1 MEKFREENKFYVKTK
16 LFENAKQILKQR
28 NRVILIGKEGVGKTA
43 MALHLMFEYA
53 EVKGY
58 VVRRIRTSHEF
69 YATVDLRI
77 KNLIFFDNIF
87 EHSESTQSLW
97 RMFDYMEESLSSCIN
112 KNAIFDDQFNKGSS
126 AVAGPKSKLL
136 IIIASRP
143 REFDDAVK
151 KMKYKHSLLQ
161 NCDLDFELEGAELN
175 NIEKRNIL
183 EQKMKFAHSCQN
195 IEEEKISDA
204 QWESILMSSTPF
216 GFPLCA
222 RLFACDK
229 ACRNVGTTFFSNLQ
243 NYMLFRVKTIIK
255 ADETRRTEVL
265 FVLMLVYEIRNEP
278 FFFKESKKYLE
289 VLQELDISKKLK
301 LDDQAVN
308 IEEVVSDHNEVYV
321 RKSQEE
327 ILEFTHLSVQEAV
340 QNYFIETYPENAI
353 DMLPLSKLFLK
364 MHSRYFLDLNPIF
377 QEHFIRR
384 LREEIKTGN
393 VCEVCEFRGL
403 KNKQVAGKILS
414 NLISDAS
421 DFKDILNTKDNNDD
435 LPFIYW
441 FTFAASN
448 KTIMDLLRHETLK
461 TVCSQKELYDQHFFS
476 LLASCAL
483 PEKIDVVKFILQNYP
498 CYNIQNRYDYKQASD
513 SLTENPIKICL
524 SPLMEAVK
532 TSNDNAILLLIKRKA
547 TSPRSIWRGWTFLH
561 ACSMYDETQIC
572 NREFLQ
578 KVFEFEEKSH
588 TNEENEFANILSDN
602 EITVSEKMV
611 IEIDKSIA
619 RHKSHKNILLCL
631 VDIPELEITDAL
643 IKAFCSLQDVNE
655 RSNLHS
661 LNFVD
666 ENGNSVLHLFL
677 KCKSHDDEEFVMKSK
692 DKTDSSKTE
701 SKSVASA
708 CTLIEEEIPDEDF
721 SFYTYRK
728 NIEKSK
734 KVRTVQRLLGEKVI
748 DTNLKNKKGETLLL
762 IETSKAMPSFD
773 VIKSLLTYGGNPNE
787 HDING
792 QTCLHRI
799 ISQTSASTTEV
810 CDFLSILV
818 QNGADVNKQ
827 DINGNNPIF
836 VEIQSRKPRTK
847 VLEFLMDA
855 KINMNLVDANGRNAL
870 NMALQ
875 NQDYKDEDKIEIIE
889 TLLRSKHINV
899 LSLDKSNI
907 SAFSIAISYA
917 ERNSEILKLISNHC
931 SCDYPLHE
939 CIKEQ
944 ASEDDKIRALK
955 LLLSYNTRELNEHAF
970 NKEKETL
977 LITASKFCPYMISL
991 FEFLVSLNISV
1002 NAKDIFENTAL
1013 DYLIE
1018 APNEFEFRKRKASIS
1033 CLLSK
1038 NPKVHDEDKQERS
1051 PMLRVMQFMMSKSYL
1066 CQTDPDLA
1074 PFQTIERIR
1083 NLSLTQS
1090 DKNQNVNKL
1099 RDVFVDTYIV
1109 RRILEITT
1117 ADLSTYFGEKGRTY
1131 LHYCTSTRFS
1141 DENVLVI
1148 CNRLVELGVDFC
1160 KRDNDE
1166 LDCVD
1171 MALKYCGKDN
1181 YDMLVYLLNISKLQH
1196 FDVDKALQYLADGNN
1211 LHVQIM
1217 EYFEKNIFI
1226 KKKPTINI
1234 LHYLAS
1240 IKYNPKHLNKYEREK
1255 LFNCLK
1261 RCFPVD
1267 EGNAD
1272 GKIPLHVAI
1281 KEDSYVSTVL
1291 NFLRISEKCINKA
1304 DSCGE
1309 TALHLV
1315 LNSDKVDQ
1323 AIFTIVKQMLK
1334 MKADVNAR
1342 NNFNRTPLMVAVKC
1356 SQDRSQTVAYILK
1369 IKCDDLDLSITDR
1382 SGFTILH
1389 HCIEAPKDDITACS
1403 MLSLFLDS
1411 GLSAYINLPSNS
1423 GLTPLNL
1430 AAKTSSYSRIL
1441 CILRLLKVKDC
1452 QMETVDTRGRTPL
1465 YNTADSLQGTHPL
1478 IVLERIIRSYIFLLY
1493 GDSPDYNTNFDDNV
1507 LDVCNTSYF
1516 PILSDLL
1523 KINITKREKV
1533 YSIIRPA
1540 YDEVAR
1546 KGLEKNNNILEKLE
1560 NMDLWGNLLKEEK
1573 MKALISNS
1581 LPYLSY
1587 CKLDELVSDE
1597 LVDEENQ
1604 SSFLEFVVHD
1614 TVV

>member
-1 MEKFREENKFYVKTK
+1 MEKFREENKFYVETK
-16 LFENAKQILKQR
+16 LFENAKMILNQR

-77 KNLIFFDNIF
+77 KTLIFLDNIF
-87 EHSESTQSLW
+87 AHSESTQSLW

-112 KNAIFDDQFNKGSS
+112 ENAMFDDQFKMGSS
-126 AVAGPKSKLL
+126 SVAGSESKLH

-143 REFDDAVK
+143 REFDDALK
-151 KMKYKHSLLQ
+151 KMNYKHSLLQ
-161 NCDLDFELEGAELN
+161 ECDLDFELEGAELN
-175 NIEKRNIL
+175 NIEKRYIL
-183 EQKMKFAHSCQN
+183 EQKMKFARSCQN
-195 IEEEKISDA
+195 IEEEKFSDT

-229 ACRNVGTTFFSNLQ
+229 ACRNVGTTFFSNPQ
-243 NYMLFRVKTIIK
+243 NYMLFRVKNIIK

-321 RKSQEE
+321 RKSQED
-327 ILEFTHLSVQEAV
+327 ILEFTHPSVQEAV
-340 QNYFIETYPENAI
+340 QNYFFETYPENAI

-364 MHSRYFLDLNPIF
+364 MHSKYFLELNPIF

-403 KNKQVAGKILS
+403 NNRQVASKILS

-421 DFKDILNTKDNNDD
+421 DFKDILNTKNNNDD

-448 KTIMDLLRHETLK
+448 KTIMDLLRHETLM
-461 TVCSQKELYDQHFFS
+461 TVCSKRELYDQHFFS
-476 LLASCAL
+476 LLASCAS
-483 PEKIDVVKFILQNYP
+483 PKKTDVVNFILQKYSD
-498 CYNIQNRYDYKQASD
+498 YNIQNQYDYKQAPG
-513 SLTENPIKICL
+513 SLKKNPIKIYF

-532 TSNDNAILLLIKRKA
+532 TSNEKAILLLTKHKA

-561 ACSMYDETQIC
+561 ACSMFDENQIC
-572 NREFLQ
+572 NREFIQ

-588 TNEENEFANILSDN
+588 TNEENKYAYIISDE
-602 EITVSEKMV
+602 EITVYEKMV
-611 IEIDKSIA
+611 IEVDNSIA
-619 RHKSHKNILLCL
+619 RHKSHRNILLCL
-631 VDIPELEITDAL
+631 VDIPEVEITDAL
-643 IKAFCSLQDVNE
+643 IKAFCSLQDVYE
-655 RSNLHS
+655 CSNLHS

-677 KCKSHDDEEFVMKSK
+677 KCKSHDEEFVTKSK
-692 DKTDSSKTE
+692 DKTDFSKTE
-701 SKSVASA
+701 SKSVAST
-708 CTLIEEEIPDEDF
+708 CTLIEEVITDEDF

-728 NIEKSK
+728 NKDKSK
-734 KVRTVQRLLGEKVI
+734 KVRTVQKLLAKKVI

-787 HDING
+787 HDPNG
-792 QTCLHRI
+792 QTCLHKI
-799 ISQTSASTTEV
+799 ITQTCANTTEV

-827 DINGNNPIF
+827 DIHGNNPLF
-836 VEIQSRKPRTK
+836 VEIKNRKPRTK

-855 KINMNLVDANGRNAL
+855 KINMNLVDANGRYAL
-870 NMALQ
+870 NVALQ
-875 NQDYKDEDKIEIIE
+875 NQDYKDEEKIEIIKI
-889 TLLRSKHINV
+889 LLRSKHINV
-899 LSLDKSNI
+899 LSRDKSNI
-907 SAFSIAISYA
+907 SAFSIAVSYA
-917 ERNSEILKLISNHC
+917 VRNSEILKLVSNHC
-931 SCDYPLHE
+931 SCEYPLHE

-944 ASEDDKIRALK
+944 ASEEEDKIRALK
-955 LLLSYNTRELNEHAF
+955 LLLSNNTRELNEHAF
-970 NKEKETL
+970 NREKETL
-977 LITASKFCPYMISL
+977 LITASKVCPYMISL
-991 FEFLVSLNISV
+991 FKFLVSLNIDV

-1033 CLLSK
+1033 CLLSR

-1051 PMLRVMQFMMSKSYL
+1051 PMLRVMQFMMSKSFL
-1066 CQTDPDLA
+1066 CQTNPDMA

-1083 NLSLTQS
+1083 NLSRTQS
-1090 DKNQNVNKL
+1090 DKKQNVNKL

-1131 LHYCTSTRFS
+1131 LHYCTSTHFS

-1148 CNRLVELGVDFC
+1148 CKRLVELGVDFR
-1160 KRDNDE
+1160 KRDKDE
-1166 LDCVD
+1166 LNCVD

-1181 YDMLVYLLNISKLQH
+1181 YDTLLYLLNISKLQD

-1217 EYFEKNIFI
+1217 EYFEKNIFS

-1240 IKYNPKHLNKYEREK
+1240 IKYNPQSLNKYEREK
-1255 LFNCLK
+1255 LFNCLQ
-1261 RCFPVD
+1261 RCFSVD
-1267 EGNAD
+1267 EENAD

-1281 KEDSYVSTVL
+1281 KEDSSVSTVL
-1291 NFLRISEKCINKA
+1291 NFLRISEKCINNA

-1315 LNSDKVDQ
+1315 LKSDKVDK
-1323 AIFTIVKQMLK
+1323 AVCTIVKQMLE

-1342 NNFNRTPLMVAVKC
+1342 NNLNRTPLMVAVKC

-1369 IKCDDLDLSITDR
+1369 IKCDDLDLIKTDR

-1403 MLSLFLDS
+1403 ILSLFLDS
-1411 GLSAYINLPSNS
+1411 GLPAYVNLPSNS

-1452 QMETVDTRGRTPL
+1452 QMETVDTRGRSPL

-1478 IVLERIIRSYIFLLY
+1478 IVLERIIRSYIFLLH

-1516 PILSDLL
+1516 PILSELL

-1546 KGLEKNNNILEKLE
+1546 KGLEKNNNVFEKLE

-1587 CKLDELVSDE
+1587 CKLDELVSE
-1597 LVDEENQ
+1597 EFGDEENQ

-1614 TVV
+1614 TDV